1 MVGFR
6 LALLYRCA
14 ASLVLCGFLVFLNGC
29 TVVGNAAATTPLLTL
44 AVSGGSE
51 VRAGATAQFSAALSN
66 GANAAVTW
74 QVNGLQ
80 GGSSVSGTIS
90 SSGLYTAPVS
100 SPLPVSVTI
109 GAISS
114 DSAGTQGS
122 LVESIWNPVP
132 IVTVATASQSSP
144 GSNILVDVVG
154 SSLVPGAQIQVAGVK
169 VITTNVSATE
179 LQATIAPVTASTN
192 LAIDVLNPSPGAVAS
207 PIQSVP
213 IATKYPSF
221 ATASRLLDQTTFGP
235 TLSDIQHV
243 QQIGLDAYLTEQFN
257 ATPTLLPDVATPTPA
272 FCMASDTVPCV
283 DSEWW
288 QAALT
293 GGDQLR
299 QRVAFALSEMF
310 VVSTNALAGAA
321 VVPYQNLLVK
331 DAFGNFSKLL
341 QDVTLSTGMGAYL
354 NMLNSAAPRTGQIAN
369 ENYAREGM
377 QLFSMGLYQLNQD
390 GTPQLDSSGNMIPTY
405 TQAQV
410 QAFARAYTGWTYAT
424 AAGSSSP
431 SFPDWTPNYD
441 APMMPVESKHDETE
455 KALLNGTVLSA
466 GQSAEDD
473 LAGALANVF
482 ANENT
487 GPFICRQLIQ
497 HLVVSNPSPAY
508 VARISAV
515 FADNGSGVRGDLRG
529 VVEAILLDKEAR
541 AGDLDP
547 TAEGGHLREP
557 VLYLT
562 DVMRGLGYVNT
573 DPNGY
578 YGTLSNYSRNLSQ
591 SPFAAGS
598 VFNFFPPD
606 YMIPG
611 STATSPE
618 FSLEN
623 TASAM
628 LRLSLANNLAH
639 NKITGFNVDLSATSP
654 LGLIASNPGN
664 LVDALGN
671 TFMHGQMPTEMRS
684 AIVNHVATLTDPAER
699 VRVAT
704 YLVISSS
711 LYKIEH

>member
-6 LALLYRCA
+6 LALIYRCA

-29 TVVGNAAATTPLLTL
+29 TVVGNAAATAPLLTL
-44 AVSGGSE
+44 AISGGSE

-90 SSGLYTAPVS
+90 VSGLYTAPVG
-100 SPLPVSVTI
+100 SPLPLSVTI

-122 LVESIWNPVP
+122 LVESILNPVP

-144 GSNILVDVVG
+144 GANILVDVVG
-154 SSLVPGAQIQVAGVK
+154 SSFAPGAQIQVAGVN
-169 VITTNVSATE
+169 VVTTDVSATE
-179 LQATIAPVTASTN
+179 LQATIAPVTGSTT

-207 PIQSVP
+207 TIQSIP
-213 IATKYPSF
+213 IATKYPSL
-221 ATASRLLDQTTFGP
+221 AAASRLLDQTTFGP

-243 QQIGLDAYLTEQFN
+243 QQIGLGAYLTEQFN
-257 ATPTLLPDVATPTPA
+257 ATPTLLLDVSTPTPT
-272 FCMASDTVPCV
+272 FCTATSTAPCV
-283 DSEWW
+283 QSEWW

-310 VVSTNALAGAA
+310 VVSTNTLAGAA

-331 DAFGNFSKLL
+331 DAFGNFSTLL
-341 QDVTLSTGMGAYL
+341 HDVTLSTGMGAYL
-354 NMLNSAAPRTGQIAN
+354 NMMNSAVPGTGQIAN

-377 QLFSMGLYQLNQD
+377 QLFSIGLYQLNQD

-424 AAGSSSP
+424 ASGSSP
-431 SFPDWTPNYD
+431 TTFPERTPNYD
-441 APMMPVESKHDETE
+441 SAMMPVESKHDETE
-455 KALLNGTVLSA
+455 KALLNGTVLSS
-466 GQSAEDD
+466 GQSAEND

-482 ANENT
+482 AHENA

-515 FADNGSGVRGDLRG
+515 FADNGSAVRGDLRA
-529 VVEAILLDKEAR
+529 VIMALLLDPEAR

-562 DVMRGLGYVNT
+562 DVMRGLGYLNT
-573 DPNGY
+573 DSNGY
-578 YGTLSNYSRNLSQ
+578 YGNLSNYSGNLSQ
-591 SPFAAGS
+591 SPFASGS

-628 LRLSLANNLAH
+628 LRLSLANNLVY

-654 LGLIASNPGN
+654 LGLMASDAGN
-664 LVDALGN
+664 LVDALGV
-671 TFMHGQMPTEMRS
+671 TFMHGQMPTEMRT
-684 AIVNHVATLTDPAER
+684 AIVNHVATLADPAER

-711 LYKIEH
+711 LYKVEH